1 MNALVN
7 LIPIP
12 PDLWIY
18 LVIDMVIAILL
29 LTILRWISGRLSK
42 EDEQPKGRLP
52 HHNYA
57 YGISVAGRLMALS
70 VVLAAA
76 VENSTTGDL
85 VDSFITMIVYG
96 LVGIFLIK
104 IGRFAHDKFVLHRL
118 DKEFHIKDRNTSIA
132 LVDASSS
139 IATALIV
146 QSVMTWVSGF
156 DINAFIAIFSGFVV
170 SITILLT
177 MTRIYE
183 RRFREN
189 NRSGSLQASLTKGQL
204 ALAIQHSG
212 HLLGTALAVTAASNL
227 LEYNPVGYISN
238 LTSWLIVG
246 LGLTFV
252 LTALVTIARRFILA
266 NINLVQEIDQQHNI
280 GVAAIELAM
289 SVGMALILSGVIR

>member
-7 LIPIP
+7 LIPIS

-18 LVIDMVIAILL
+18 LVTDMVIAIFL
-29 LTILRWISGRLSK
+29 LTMLRWISGRLAKESK
-42 EDEQPKGRLP
+42 DKKGRTG

-70 VVLAAA
+70 VVLAGA
-76 VENSTTGDL
+76 VENSTKGDL
-85 VDSFITMIVYG
+85 FDSVVTMMVYG
-96 LVGIFLIK
+96 IVGIFLIK
-104 IGRFAHDKFVLHRL
+104 IGRYGHDKFVLHRL
-118 DKEFHIKDRNTSIA
+118 DKEFHIKDRNISIA

-139 IATALIV
+139 IATAIIV

-156 DINAFIAIFSGFVV
+156 DANAFIAIFSGFLV
-170 SITILLT
+170 SQTILLA

-212 HLLGTALAVTAASNL
+212 HLLGTALAVTAASNIL
-227 LEYNPVGYISN
+227 VYNPVGYVSN
-238 LTSWLIVG
+238 LTSWLIIG

-252 LTALVTIARRFILA
+252 MTVLVTIAKKFILA
-266 NINLVQEIDQQHNI
+266 NVNLVQEIDQQHNI

-289 SVGMALILSGVIR
+289 SVGIALILSGLIR

>member
-1 MNALVN
+1 MSALVN

-76 VENSTTGDL
+76 VENSTTGNL
-85 VDSFITMIVYG
+85 YDSIVSMMVYG

-139 IATALIV
+139 ISTALIV
-146 QSVMTWVSGF
+146 QSVMTWVTGF
-156 DINAFIAIFSGFVV
+156 DANAFIAILSGFVV

-189 NRSGSLQASLTKGQL
+189 NRSGSLQSSLTKGQL

-227 LEYNPVGYISN
+227 LEYNPVGYVSN

-289 SVGMALILSGVIR
+289 SVGMALILSGVIS